1 MDIVSDLPFTLKLIQ
16 KYPIET
22 IQEARVFC
30 KEEQNIWR
38 DNIITLSVEENE
50 DMDLYFNAEDPE
62 ARLYLDALNMI
73 PADDLYIKEDH
84 YGRKYRMV
92 STDCFALYR
101 SSKGYDA
108 LCVDT
113 FRIAVLCQKEW
124 YYGTL
129 QILPKPIAI
138 GEWQM
143 MRNDLEREIRDLS
156 QDIVRRSIGM
166 GNNHENIPP
175 KVIHNFLVM
184 RKYSN
189 KVMMTLTDISSNPRS
204 EIITVYENVSRNEG
218 ENYSFD
224 AETVRRFAVRSGS
237 EPTYKI
243 PVKTVNYDIQ
253 ENRILKR
260 IILDYEKK
268 LEQFINLIDEM
279 DGSASQSRISWKT
292 NLEEFKGRAVR
303 LRKMTAILKSQK
315 WYTSVQDLRDPY
327 IPHALILDSRYS
339 LLYQM
344 HLDLKRDEIDL
355 GLTTEFSYTWKS
367 SSYMYEMWCYLKICR
382 ILMSEY
388 AFVPDEVSNADAD
401 RTLLPLLDVGKTIRF
416 EKNDLR
422 LEVIYDICLP
432 LKQEDTSLEQPLYM
446 ARHHSDY
453 RNHNRPDLL
462 VHIYDIQEQWYL
474 GTIIIECKYRKL
486 NSFWTENS
494 PRSSRGQLEAYY
506 NNARSRI
513 LFGGIGELLNMRPV
527 TKVIVLTPDDL
538 GDGQEQTDFGVLV
551 KSFKASESDEMVNE
565 LKTVLMS
572 EINQIKD
579 RCKLARELEKI
590 RQ

>member
-16 KYPIET
+16 KYPVET

-30 KEEQNIWR
+30 KEEQDIWKN
-38 DNIITLSVEENE
+38 NIITLSVEENE
-50 DMDLYFNAEDPE
+50 EMDLYFNADDPE
-62 ARLYLDALNMI
+62 ARLYMETLSMI
-73 PADDLYIKEDH
+73 PADDLYIKKDRH
-84 YGRKYRMV
+84 GRIFRAV
-92 STDCFALYR
+92 SPEHFALYR
-101 SSKGYDA
+101 SGRGYDA
-108 LCVDT
+108 LRVDT
-113 FRIAVLCQKEW
+113 FRIAVLCQNEW

-138 GEWQM
+138 EEWQM
-143 MRNDLEREIRDLS
+143 MRDDIEHEIRDLS
-156 QDIVRRSIGM
+156 QEIVRHSIGI

-189 KVMMTLTDISSNPRS
+189 KVMMALTDISSNPRS

-260 IILDYEKK
+260 ILLDYEKK
-268 LEQFINLIDEM
+268 LEQFIKLIDEM
-279 DGSASQSRISWKT
+279 DVASQSKISWKN

-303 LRKMTAILKSQK
+303 LHKMTAILKSQK
-315 WYTSVQDLRDPY
+315 WYALIQDLRDPY
-327 IPHALILDSRYS
+327 IPHGLILDSRYS

-344 HLDLKRDEIDL
+344 HLDLKRDDIDL
-355 GLTTEFSYTWKS
+355 GLNTEFSYTWKS
-367 SSYMYEMWCYLKICR
+367 SSYMYEIWCYLKICR
-382 ILMSEY
+382 IFMSEY
-388 AFVPDEVSNADAD
+388 IFVPDGENDTVDD
-401 RTLLPLLDVGKTIRF
+401 RTLFPLLDVGKTIHF
-416 EKNDLR
+416 KKSDLR
-422 LEVIYDICLP
+422 LEVIYDMCLP
-432 LKQEDTSLEQPLYM
+432 LKQEDTSLKQPLYM

-453 RNHNRPDLL
+453 RNHNRPDLV
-462 VHIYDIQEQWYL
+462 VHIYDTQEQWYL
-474 GTIIIECKYRKL
+474 GSIIIECKYRKL

-494 PRSSRGQLEAYY
+494 SRSSRGQLEAYY

-513 LFGGIGELLNMRPV
+513 LYGGIGELFNIRPV
-527 TKVIVLTPDDL
+527 TKVIVLTPDDF

-551 KSFKASESDEMVNE
+551 KSFKASDDDKMVNE
-565 LKTVLMS
+565 LKTVLLS
-572 EINQIKD
+572 EIARMRD
-579 RCKLARELEKI
+579 RYELAKRLRKSL
-590 RQ
+590 